1 MMGERIMRTDGVKL
15 SKKDRQRIKTDA
27 SRPLRVIESLDFSRI
42 YEDVPVEVLEGYTV
56 TDSDTYE
63 CFAVFKIQNTG
74 EKDISALDVRL
85 LLYEGTANIPTR
97 KINFSYQAAHGFF
110 GKRTLNVENKAVKL
124 PRIRLKRELL
134 PPYIRHGECFGEGI
148 YIPLPKSYCRKIE
161 FEIRTVRFSDGTEQV
176 VNVVSG
182 RKYKFF
188 KELDEDIR
196 YAYSKINVFARAEE
210 THPIKII
217 PQATSTA
224 WLCCCGNKNLITD
237 AVCSACGREKDWQ
250 LSNITENTLSTE
262 LDRIRSIA
270 DPVYIHLHKAKAG
283 KPLTVESDEE
293 RKKKAAAFERSLQM
307 VAEQE
312 KIKERKKKMIIP
324 KLVLWAAVIY
334 LMIFILQTI
343 VDHQM

>member
-1 MMGERIMRTDGVKL
+1 MRTEGVKL
-15 SKKDRQRIKTDA
+15 TKKDRQRIKTDA
-27 SRPLRVIESLDFSRI
+27 ARPLRVIESLDFSRI
-42 YEDVPVEVLEGYTV
+42 YENVPVEVLEGYTV

-74 EKDISALDVRL
+74 DKDVSALDVRL

-97 KINFSYQAAHGFF
+97 KINFTYQAEHGYF
-110 GKRTLNVENKAVKL
+110 GKRMLNVESQSAKM
-124 PRIRLKRELL
+124 PRIHFKRESL
-134 PPYIRHGECFGEGI
+134 PPYIRHGECFGEGV

-161 FEIRTVRFSDGTEQV
+161 FEIRTVHFLDGTAAV

-182 RKYKFF
+182 RKYKYF

-224 WLCCCGNKNLITD
+224 WLCCCGSKNLATD
-237 AVCSACGREKDWQ
+237 TVCSSCGRDKEWQ
-250 LSNITENTLSTE
+250 LNNITETTLTTE

-270 DPVYIHLHKAKAG
+270 DPVYTHLHKVKAG

-312 KIKERKKKMIIP
+312 KIKEHKKKMIIP
-324 KLVLWAAVIY
+324 KLALWAAVIY
-334 LMIFILQTI
+334 LIIFILQTI

>member
-1 MMGERIMRTDGVKL
+1 MRTEGVKL

-27 SRPLRVIESLDFSRI
+27 ARPLRVIESLDFSRI
-42 YEDVPVEVLEGYTV
+42 YEEVPIEVLEGYTV

-74 EKDISALDVRL
+74 AKEVSALDVRL

-97 KINFSYQAAHGFF
+97 KISFTYSAAHGFF
-110 GKRTLNVENKAVKL
+110 GKRIPPAELDGDRQHRLGFGRKPL
-124 PRIRLKRELL
+124 PS
-134 PPYIRHGECFGEGI
+134 YIRHGECFGEGV

-161 FEIRTVRFSDGTEQV
+161 FEIRTIRFLDGTEAV

-210 THPIKII
+210 THPIKLI

-250 LSNITENTLSTE
+250 LSNITEDTLSTE
-262 LDRIRSIA
+262 LDRIRSSA
-270 DPVYIHLHKAKAG
+270 DPVYTHLHKAKVG
-283 KPLTVESDEE
+283 KPLTVESEEE

-312 KIKERKKKMIIP
+312 KIKEHKKKMIIP
-324 KLVLWAAVIY
+324 KLILWAAVIY
-334 LMIFILQTI
+334 LIVFILQTI